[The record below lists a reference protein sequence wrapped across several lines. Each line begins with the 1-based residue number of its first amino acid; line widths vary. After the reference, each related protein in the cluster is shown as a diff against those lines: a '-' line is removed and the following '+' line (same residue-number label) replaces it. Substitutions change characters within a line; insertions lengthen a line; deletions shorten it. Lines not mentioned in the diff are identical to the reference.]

1 MKISD
6 TLQNRTQHNIMADA
20 VAPSGGPESYN
31 HKGLT
36 LEILVERKGFFFV
49 YWIVHEFMQDP
60 SEDYV
65 KELKVMD
72 PCSKDFMFLEK
83 FIQKLATNT
92 VNAPTSPDVK
102 KPMSEMDEIN
112 INRYADSLCKIC
124 NDNYF
129 QSKKKNF
136 HQWKEEYPV
145 MKEWSEK

>member
-1 MKISD
+1 
-6 TLQNRTQHNIMADA
+6 MADA

-65 KELKVMD
+65 KELKVMV